1 MHARYL
7 GCPLQGRFTVFA
19 QFVERQFYESTC
31 DYLLLNLG
39 EVMFL
44 LREKTT
50 RLYFCGRVIPSG
62 SSLMVGIDKKK

>member
-1 MHARYL
+1 MYVRYL
-7 GCPLQGRFTVFA
+7 GCPLLGRFTVFA

-31 DYLLLNLG
+31 DYLQLNLG

-62 SSLMVGIDKKK
+62 SSLMVGVDKKK

>member
-1 MHARYL
+1 MSAI
-7 GCPLQGRFTVFA
+7 GRTA
-19 QFVERQFYESTC
+19 ILESTC
-31 DYLLLNLG
+31 DYLQLNLG

-50 RLYFCGRVIPSG
+50 RLYFYGRVIPSG